1 MSMENDE
8 KKQLLKRFGEFK
20 SKTRPQNSNNVKEDV
35 LNSARTLFKGRK
47 WVFKSFQN
55 GIFLKCEE
63 SKQAASRLKM
73 LTPKQMLQRLLI
85 ALVYIQAGNNS
96 ESLLNKIRQNAY
108 PLYQS
113 KEITKKIY
121 KNIIKLMKVQ

>member
-8 KKQLLKRFGEFK
+8 KKQLLKRIGEFK

-35 LNSARTLFKGRK
+35 LNSA
-47 WVFKSFQN
+47 SEN
-55 GIFLKCEE
+55 GIYLKSEE

-85 ALVYIQAGNNS
+85 ALVEIQAGNTS
-96 ESLLNKIRQNAY
+96 ESLLNKIRQIAY

-113 KEITKKIY
+113 KEITKKIH
-121 KNIIKLMKVQ
+121 KNIIKLIKVQ